1 MTESD
6 TLHTRCR
13 DEIDRR
19 LRAATDASSK
29 LTGWINWPGGSQRQ
43 IGLCFD
49 DQDDPAAIVYLARPQ
64 ADALLAVLESGNP
77 AAVIAWLEGELQVL
91 ERHKPSPRTTDPL
104 RREVDPWDLSDCAA
118 CDEHVP
124 CPEIRSLAH
133 RLGVSVE

>member
-49 DQDDPAAIVYLARPQ
+49 DQDDPAAIVYLALVQLSNQ
-64 ADALLAVLESGNP
+64 ATSSSPLSRTRQVPPTESPFKMMASSASTVMINWSG
-77 AAVIAWLEGELQVL
+77 AAFSA
-91 ERHKPSPRTTDPL
+91 
-104 RREVDPWDLSDCAA
+104 
-118 CDEHVP
+118 
-124 CPEIRSLAH
+124 
-133 RLGVSVE
+133 